1 MMKQGHRVSAFL
13 WWIRTFPLSLLNLSM
28 SKRLLIVL
36 LSYGVGIPGL
46 WFFFPRLNNA
56 ASMLL
61 PIICLCWL
69 FSYRGLLISLFS
81 TVGAIWLIYHYLSGD
96 TLSNQTVVQ
105 TIVQRVTLALGIVFL
120 LGLTICWLRAA
131 VDLVHVA
138 RQQALTAEQERL
150 LALERERQVTI
161 GYEQQR
167 KINEMKDQFLL
178 NVSHELRTPVTV
190 LGGSL
195 ELLKDYYERL
205 EPMERERILTQ
216 ALASQEALAD
226 LINRVLDTTTVVSE
240 IPLAKPKATCVYQLL
255 QEVLA
260 CLEPSDVEAYTIC
273 LHVPVQIIVWA
284 DPLLLRQVL
293 QNLFSNIFK
302 YVPKQTEIHIET
314 MQATPASLVCLSI
327 QDAGPGI
334 PLEELPLLFEKF
346 VRLKR
351 DLAGT
356 TRGMG
361 LGLYLCKRLVEAM
374 KGSIWAESSGRPGEG
389 CRFCLTLP
397 PFSPSY
403 VLELDPPGR
412 S

>member
-1 MMKQGHRVSAFL
+1 
-13 WWIRTFPLSLLNLSM
+13 M

-46 WFFFPRLNNA
+46 WFFFPHLNNA
-56 ASMLL
+56 ASIIL
-61 PIICLCWL
+61 PIICLCWF

-81 TVGAIWLIYHYLSGD
+81 TVGAIWLIYYYLSGD
-96 TLSNQTVVQ
+96 RLSDQ
-105 TIVQRVTLALGIVFL
+105 TIVERTTLGLGIVML

-131 VDLVHVA
+131 IDLMHVA
-138 RQQALTAEQERL
+138 RQQALTAEQENL

-167 KINEMKDQFLL
+167 QINEMKDQFLL

-190 LGGSL
+190 LGGCL
-195 ELLKDYYERL
+195 ELLKEYYDLL
-205 EPMERERILTQ
+205 EPMERERALTD
-216 ALASQEALAD
+216 ALASQETLAD

-240 IPLAKPKATCVYQLL
+240 IPLAKPEAICVSQLL

-314 MQATPASLVCLSI
+314 TQATPSSPVCLSI

-351 DLAGT
+351 DLGGT
-356 TRGMG
+356 THGMG
-361 LGLYLCKRLVEAM
+361 LGLYICKQLVEAM
-374 KGSIWAESSGRPGEG
+374 KGRIWAESSGRPGEG

-397 PFSPSY
+397 PFSPS
-403 VLELDPPGR
+403 
-412 S
+412 